1 MFDTSGFPMPSPV
14 LFLEPQF
21 NLEIASYF
29 EIFFLGEEGERGKKN
44 TKRKKNDGWL
54 IYPYGSR

>member
-29 EIFFLGEEGERGKKN
+29 EIFLNKYKE
-44 TKRKKNDGWL
+44 KRKKEK
-54 IYPYGSR
+54 

>member
-1 MFDTSGFPMPSPV
+1 MPSPV

-29 EIFFLGEEGERGKKN
+29 EIFFRRRRRKKKIN
-44 TKRKKNDGWL
+44 TKKKERKKNDG
-54 IYPYGSR
+54 